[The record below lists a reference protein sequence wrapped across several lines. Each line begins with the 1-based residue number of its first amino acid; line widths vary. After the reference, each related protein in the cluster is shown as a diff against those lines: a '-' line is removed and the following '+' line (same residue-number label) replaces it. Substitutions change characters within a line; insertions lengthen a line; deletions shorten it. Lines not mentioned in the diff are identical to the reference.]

1 MSHNIK
7 NRTWPQSITWQC
19 LVTEPEESERATALP
34 VALKGWQQWWRPMIM
49 NIREN
54 MKMRKSGLPTNEIV
68 ELLPAPVDPTQM
80 THARGKERSL
90 EKNIFKIAYIG
101 SLSTCICLCLCLC
114 LCICILTGNAH
125 QNGPLL
131 RHLDENLW
139 ARVLPTERKGDRS
152 ETSQPD
158 IVSFQTLFV
167 SSTCVL

>member
-19 LVTEPEESERATALP
+19 LVTDPEESERATALP

-101 SLSTCICLCLCLC
+101 SLSTCIVFVCVFVFVFVFWREMHIKTVLYWDIWMRTCEPACF
-114 LCICILTGNAH
+114 
-125 QNGPLL
+125 PL
-131 RHLDENLW
+131 REK
-139 ARVLPTERKGDRS
+139 ATVQRPPSRT
-152 ETSQPD
+152 
-158 IVSFQTLFV
+158 
-167 SSTCVL
+167 